1 MDFVFLDAYDF
12 DHGKHSELRQSR
24 YKKFLGS
31 EIDEIACHEMH
42 LDCAKSVH
50 LTLSAGGLVCIDD
63 TWIDDGKW
71 CAKGTLAVHYLLD
84 NVFEIVEA
92 RKRAALL
99 RRKNQGDCYMSGI
112 AILNDRRPGKRCVIG
127 ANGPA

>member
-1 MDFVFLDAYDF
+1 MLRRPPRSTRTYTLFPYTTLFRSLDAYDF

-50 LTLSAGGLVCIDD
+50 LKLSAGGLVCIDD

-71 CAKGTLAVHYLLD
+71 CAKGTLAVPYLLD
-84 NVFEIVEA
+84 NGFEIVEA
-92 RKRAALL
+92 RNRAALL
-99 RRKNQGDCYMSGI
+99 RRKNQGD
-112 AILNDRRPGKRCVIG
+112 
-127 ANGPA
+127 